1 MFMYET
7 EIKALNHQGMGIG
20 RINNKV
26 VFVEDGLVGEK
37 VLVKIV
43 EDNKKY
49 MVAKIVKRLT
59 ISKDRCKYDCIY
71 YDRCGGCNI
80 ASLIY
85 EKQLEFKKGKV
96 IDIFK
101 KYVDV
106 VINPKII
113 KTNEYHYRNKI
124 VMHVENGKMGYYE
137 KNTNKVVPID
147 KCLIASDTIN
157 KILKKIEDNIDLD
170 KVKQIMIRSTYKDS
184 MVVIEGEV
192 DVDNLIKTLEFV
204 TSIYVNKKL
213 VYGKSKIIE
222 KIGDYLFYIS
232 CDSFFQV
239 NTNQA
244 YNLYNQVLT
253 YANLNKDDVVLDLY
267 CGTGTIGIYLAKYC
281 KSVLGIEINKMA
293 IMDANENK
301 KLNNI
306 DNISFINGSAS
317 IINKLEV
324 KANVVV
330 VDPPRSGLD
339 NVTIDT
345 LIKMKVDKIIYVS
358 CDPMTLS
365 RDIKRLSNVYKLA
378 DITLFDMF
386 AQDYHVES
394 VCVLNLC

>member
-1 MFMYET
+1 MYET

-101 KYVDV
+101 KYAD
-106 VINPKII
+106 ILIDPKII

-157 KILKKIEDNIDLD
+157 KILKKIEDNIDLN

-184 MVVIEGEV
+184 MVVIDGEV
-192 DVDNLIKTLEFV
+192 DIDSLIKALEFV

-232 CDSFFQV
+232 SDSFFQV

-281 KSVLGIEINKMA
+281 KSVLGIEINEMA

-365 RDIKRLSNVYKLA
+365 RDIKRLSNVYKLE

>member
-1 MFMYET
+1 MYET

-49 MVAKIVKRLT
+49 MVSKIVKRLT

-101 KYVDV
+101 KYAD
-106 VINPKII
+106 ILIDPKII

-137 KNTNKVVPID
+137 KNTNKVVSID

-157 KILKKIEDNIDLD
+157 KILKKIEDNIDLN

-184 MVVIEGEV
+184 MVVIDGEV
-192 DVDNLIKTLEFV
+192 DIDSLIKALEFV

-281 KSVLGIEINKMA
+281 KSVLGIEINEMA

-306 DNISFINGSAS
+306 DNISFINGSVS

-365 RDIKRLSNVYKLA
+365 RDIKRLSNVYKLE

>member
-1 MFMYET
+1 MYET

-101 KYVDV
+101 KYAD
-106 VINPKII
+106 ILIDPKII

-157 KILKKIEDNIDLD
+157 KILKKIEDNIDLN

-184 MVVIEGEV
+184 MVVIDGEV
-192 DVDNLIKTLEFV
+192 DIDSLIKALEFV

-232 CDSFFQV
+232 SDSFFQV

-281 KSVLGIEINKMA
+281 KNVLGIEINEMA

-365 RDIKRLSNVYKLA
+365 RDIKRLSNVYKLE

>member
-1 MFMYET
+1 MYET

-101 KYVDV
+101 KYAD
-106 VINPKII
+106 ILIDPKII

-137 KNTNKVVPID
+137 KNTNKVVSID

-157 KILKKIEDNIDLD
+157 KILKKIEDNIDLN

-184 MVVIEGEV
+184 MVVIDGEV
-192 DVDNLIKTLEFV
+192 DIDSLIKALEFV

-232 CDSFFQV
+232 SDSFFQV

-281 KSVLGIEINKMA
+281 KSVLGIEINEMA

-365 RDIKRLSNVYKLA
+365 MDIKRLSNVYKLE